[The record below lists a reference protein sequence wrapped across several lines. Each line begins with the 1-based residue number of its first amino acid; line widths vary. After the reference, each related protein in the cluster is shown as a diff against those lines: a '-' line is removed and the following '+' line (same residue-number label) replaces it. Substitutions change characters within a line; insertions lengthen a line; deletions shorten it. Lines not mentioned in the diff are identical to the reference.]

1 MSSQRWLV
9 RFVAVGVSWGS
20 SFLLIKWGL
29 ESLTPVGVAF
39 GRQFIGA
46 LTLLGI
52 AAVTR
57 MPLPRRWQQLRHVA
71 VVAFLLNAFPSFLFA
86 QAEQHVSSVMAGMLN
101 ATTPLMAV
109 LVIAFAFREQRI
121 TRDQLIGV
129 VVGFVGIVLVTGVL
143 DGAGTN
149 NWHGIAMLLLAT
161 VCYGISY
168 PYAQRHLT
176 GMGFTPISISA
187 AQVSAA
193 AVMLL
198 PFAILDGSVL
208 APPTVHAV
216 VGMLTLGAVG
226 TGLAYVWNLLNCT
239 TFPMMNALMPVL
251 AKEIYHINQ
260 TGLGYLVAA
269 GGFGALM
276 SSVIMS
282 RIGHRIRPA
291 RTMILLSAGW
301 LLSLMCFVNTPS
313 PAYGI
318 PFLLLAGLSQGLSQ
332 ISMATML
339 IRSTEARFRGRT
351 MGIRTLAIY
360 GNVPGLLLAGFL
372 IPRIGYPLMAT
383 LYCAVALVCV
393 AIVTLRWR
401 TQIWHRGA
409 RANSR

>member
-57 MPLPRRWQQLRHVA
+57 MPLPRRREQLRHVA

-226 TGLAYVWNLLNCT
+226 TGLAYVWNFQIVQIAGSAVASTVTYLT
-239 TFPMMNALMPVL
+239 P
-251 AKEIYHINQ
+251 
-260 TGLGYLVAA
+260 LVAT
-269 GGFGALM
+269 AL
-276 SSVIMS
+276 
-282 RIGHRIRPA
+282 
-291 RTMILLSAGW
+291 
-301 LLSLMCFVNTPS
+301 
-313 PAYGI
+313 GI
-318 PFLLLAGLSQGLSQ
+318 
-332 ISMATML
+332 
-339 IRSTEARFRGRT
+339 
-351 MGIRTLAIY
+351 
-360 GNVPGLLLAGFL
+360 GLLGERVGFPQFVGGIL
-372 IPRIGYPLMAT
+372 VLVSA
-383 LYCAVALVCV
+383 ALVQQR
-393 AIVTLRWR
+393 LRLS
-401 TQIWHRGA
+401 H
-409 RANSR
+409 